1 MKKHIKLIIVIVLVC
16 MVVISIALIIK
27 SKLFNK
33 DTKKHNWIIKKVVT
47 NRDDFYRVEPQLA
60 TVPKWNELTI
70 TQQFF
75 SFKYNERNYTIRY
88 ATLAEEMIDKK
99 IGNVVLKGYDSYTKT
114 TYTHNAS
121 GYIVKSFPTECI
133 IAIKY
138 EGTNEYYVAINTS
151 YRPTTLENF
160 MNDLNLK
167 EIVSFGTVYYDYF
180 STDKDGNKH
189 YESIEFPDVNNDIIW
204 EMLFDDL
211 SVENV
216 HDDKTYHSPIMGIS
230 VDIPLLG
237 YKNISVSVSEDG
249 YLTTNILGTGKTFY
263 IGKEKVESFVNYII
277 ENYNGY
283 KTVYV
288 DENGNELSM
297 DNIEENEEATGNDT
311 IVVYDIKTNETT
323 QYIPNSSNKNFTEPY
338 NPQK

>member
-1 MKKHIKLIIVIVLVC
+1 MKKYTKLIVVIVLVC
-16 MVVISIALIIK
+16 MVVISIALIIRFQ
-27 SKLFNK
+27 LFNK
-33 DTKKHNWIIKKVVT
+33 DTRKHNWLIKEVVI
-47 NRDDFYRVEPQLA
+47 NKDDYHKIEPQVA
-60 TVPKWNELTI
+60 IVPKWDELTI
-70 TQQFF
+70 TQQFS
-75 SFKYNERNYTIRY
+75 SFKYAEKNYNIRY
-88 ATLAEEMIDKK
+88 ATIPEEMIDKK
-99 IGNVVLKGYDSYTKT
+99 IGNVVLKGYDTYTKT

-133 IAIKY
+133 VAIKY

-167 EIVSFGTVYYDYF
+167 EIVSFGTVYYEYF

-189 YESIEFPDVNNDIIW
+189 YESIEFSDVNNYIIW

-211 SVENV
+211 SAENV
-216 HDDKTYHSPIMGIS
+216 HNDRDYHSAIMGIS

-249 YLTTNILGTGKTFY
+249 YLTTNILETGKTFY
-263 IGKEKVESFVNYII
+263 IGKEKVKNFVNYII

-297 DNIEENEEATGNDT
+297 DSIEENGEATENDT
-311 IVVYDIKTNETT
+311 IVVYDTKTNETT